1 MAAKR
6 LRILDPVAR
15 PPAAGGEAAP
25 RITTVAGAVVGLL
38 SNGWRSFDA
47 MTQSYA
53 ELAVEKYEAREAVI
67 RPNPSASSGT
77 PQDTMEE
84 LARRCDA
91 VVVGI
96 GH

>member
-1 MAAKR
+1 MPAKR

-15 PPAAGGEAAP
+15 PPDAGGEAAP
-25 RITTVAGAVVGLL
+25 RISTVAGAVVGLL

-47 MTQSYA
+47 ITKSYA
-53 ELAVEKYEAREAVI
+53 ELAVEKHEAREAVI

-77 PQDTMEE
+77 PQETMEE

>member
-1 MAAKR
+1 MPAKR
-6 LRILDPVAR
+6 LRILDPVAK
-15 PPAAGGEAAP
+15 PPAGDGDAAP
-25 RITTVAGAVVGLL
+25 RIPTVAGAVVGLL

-47 MTQSYA
+47 ITESYA
-53 ELAVEKYEAREAVI
+53 ALAVEKYEAREAVI

-77 PQDTMEE
+77 PQETMEE